1 MWAPEA
7 RARAYSILMAHGR
20 RASRAI
26 DLYRPKADFV
36 EQSSDNIWQ
45 AVCNAVRDA
54 VNRADINPIQVKGLG
69 FDATCSLV
77 VLDKEGKP
85 LTVSP
90 SGRTE
95 QNIIVW
101 MDHRAI
107 ARPSASTPPNTGCW
121 TSSAASFHRRCRH
134 RNCCG

>member
-7 RARAYSILMAHGR
+7 RAGVFDLNGR
-20 RASRAI
+20 MVGRASRAI

-54 VNRADINPIQVKGLG
+54 VNQADINPIQVKGLG

-90 SGRTE
+90 PAAPNRTSSCGWITGRSP
-95 QNIIVW
+95 V
-101 MDHRAI
+101 
-107 ARPSASTPPNTGCW
+107 PSASTPPNTGCW